1 MIDSVNTSRI
11 LRTEDMPVSSRCA
24 EPGHILIP
32 ITLSENDRHAIRL
45 GLQMAAATRAQVT
58 IMHVGPF
65 PVAGPSRNRLDS
77 IDHLHHSLNG
87 AGAADIRTLIQSA
100 ANQLSTFVQSCGVS
114 SLLTQSDVT
123 LLSRPGDF
131 CDEVL
136 RFARTQPTD
145 LVVLP
150 GELLQGWIP
159 VVPSRLRRK
168 LQQLGKR
175 ILAVWPEA
183 ADRRP
188 ARTEPQPAF
197 AC

>member
-1 MIDSVNTSRI
+1 MIDSVNSRRI
-11 LRTEDMPVSSRCA
+11 LHTEDMHTSSRTPG
-24 EPGHILIP
+24 PGHILIP
-32 ITLSENDRHAIRL
+32 ITLSENDRPAIRL
-45 GLQMAAATRAQVT
+45 GLQMAAATQAQVT

-65 PVAGPSRNRLDS
+65 PVAGPSRNWLDS

-100 ANQLSTFVQSCGVS
+100 ANQLSAFVHSCGVS
-114 SLLTQSDVT
+114 SLLAQSEVT

-175 ILAVWPEA
+175 LLAVWPEA
-183 ADRRP
+183 SNSDL